1 MKFIHKYAILPL
13 LLLMLSSC
21 GGQDVAEP
29 EPQYRIQSGH
39 DLRIL
44 TTSDTHYLAQE
55 LRDLGPAFQQF
66 LAAGDGKQLGY
77 SKEMLEALGYDIG
90 IRKPDVVIIS
100 GDLSNNGEEASHKEL
115 AGHLKRIEQDTGTR
129 IYVIPGNHDI
139 RNPWARSF
147 RDKRQYVT
155 DSVSAKA
162 FRQIYGSFGYDEA
175 LLRDEDSLSYLAAPS
190 EELWLLMLDTAQY
203 GDNKALGHPQLEGR
217 VSDRTL
223 EWIAACGAK
232 AAAAGAQLVTVMH
245 HSLLNHSEF
254 IQEGFTVEDHAKV
267 TEALM
272 QSGVRTVLSGH
283 IHIQDI
289 SEYSHDGERI
299 YDIASSAL
307 SVFPHQYGL
316 LTYSS
321 ARQTLDYSTARLG
334 MEQWAA
340 ASGNTDPNLL
350 DFRAYSEANFRK
362 RSATRSYYRLA
373 EDPAYAR
380 YTEAALKQ
388 MADVVGRLNE
398 NYFAGSAST
407 DNAAVTATEGYRL
420 WQDAPPSGTRSY
432 VLEMAS
438 QQPKNNH
445 ELHVQL
451 PQR

>member
-1 MKFIHKYAILPL
+1 MIFIRKYAILPL

-21 GGQDVAEP
+21 GGQDEVQQN
-29 EPQYRIQSGH
+29 PQYRIQSGH
-39 DLRIL
+39 DLRML
-44 TTSDTHYLAQE
+44 TTSDTHYLAQK

-77 SKEMLEALGYDIG
+77 SKEMMEALGYDIG

-100 GDLSNNGEEASHKEL
+100 GDLSNNGEAASHKEL
-115 AGHLKRIEQDTGTR
+115 AGQLKRIEQETGTR

-147 RDKRQYVT
+147 RGKRQYSA
-155 DSVSAKA
+155 DSVTATA
-162 FRQIYGSFGYDEA
+162 FRNIYGSFGYDEA

-217 VSDRTL
+217 ISGRTL
-223 EWIAACGAK
+223 EWIADCGAK
-232 AAAAGAQLVTVMH
+232 AAAAGAQLVAVMH

-267 TEALM
+267 TDALM
-272 QSGVRTVLSGH
+272 KSGVRTVLSGH

-289 SEYSHDGERI
+289 SEYRHDGDRI

-307 SVFPHQYGL
+307 SVYPHQYGL

-334 MEQWAA
+334 MEPWAA
-340 ASGNTDPNLL
+340 ATGNTDPNLL
-350 DFRAYSEANFRK
+350 GFKAYSEANFRK
-362 RSATRSYYRLA
+362 RSASRSYSRLA

-380 YTEAALKQ
+380 YPESELQ
-388 MADVVGRLNE
+388 EMADVVGRLNE
-398 NYFAGSAST
+398 YYFVGNAST
-407 DNAAVTATEGYRL
+407 GLAAVTATEGYRL
-420 WQDAPPSGTRSY
+420 WQSAPASATRSY
-432 VLEMAS
+432 VLKMAS

-445 ELHVQL
+445 DLHVQL
-451 PQR
+451 PER